1 MGEIK
6 TLVGNPTKKPITIS
20 VEDLEEHP
28 YHWEM
33 YDTIQDGFFGE
44 TFILTKGKP
53 IHAPVVVR
61 NELNKMNRL
70 KCNNMNYEKFPDT
83 SADEL
88 RTMFP
93 EANFLEAKFDNS
105 VMGINLDTCQVI
117 YHEWYMIFTLIM
129 EINERKKE
137 MDFNDEYSQY
147 LYEECEKTVYLIEQS
162 GSVSANKSLPPIV
175 CRDVYQLGTYSF
187 YRSLENSQL

>member
-1 MGEIK
+1 
-6 TLVGNPTKKPITIS
+6 
-20 VEDLEEHP
+20 
-28 YHWEM
+28 
-33 YDTIQDGFFGE
+33 
-44 TFILTKGKP
+44 
-53 IHAPVVVR
+53 
-61 NELNKMNRL
+61 
-70 KCNNMNYEKFPDT
+70 
-83 SADEL
+83 
-88 RTMFP
+88 
-93 EANFLEAKFDNS
+93 
-105 VMGINLDTCQVI
+105 MGINLDNCQVI